1 MLSRG
6 KSVDNSTSGGV
17 GEGDTFALRVAMEGA
32 LFVSAGRFSFFS
44 MLW

>member
-1 MLSRG
+1 MAKKLG
-6 KSVDNSTSGGV
+6 NEEH
-17 GEGDTFALRVAMEGA
+17 GEAGEEDTFNLRVAMEGA